1 MSDAPRSSSVDA
13 ISGKIEPQT
22 RTGIRVRQLVDDV
35 KADLSDIESVLRE
48 ARQRA
53 ALLEEDAR
61 GINGLSASCRGWG
74 QQIAKM
80 LADLEDERA
89 EVERKMLGT
98 GRAIAVNVDD
108 DLRQRILVARG
119 A

>member
-1 MSDAPRSSSVDA
+1 
-13 ISGKIEPQT
+13 
-22 RTGIRVRQLVDDV
+22 
-35 KADLSDIESVLRE
+35 
-48 ARQRA
+48 
-53 ALLEEDAR
+53 
-61 GINGLSASCRGWG
+61 
-74 QQIAKM
+74 M